1 MTEGIFTVRVDPE
14 KQHRID
20 TLAQATD
27 RSRNYVVNQA
37 IDHFLELQS
46 WQIARIE
53 EGIEAAERGAF
64 ATDEQV
70 RRIVNKHKS

>member
-20 TLAQATD
+20 TLAHATD

-53 EGIEAAERGAF
+53 EGIQAAESGEF

-70 RRIVNKHKS
+70 KRVVNKYKS